1 MFTSLVCGDL
11 KFTSLVKKLVGE
23 EVMLSLSVI

>member
-1 MFTSLVCGDL
+1 MFTSLVFGDL
-11 KFTSLVKKLVGE
+11 QLTSLVKKLVGE